1 MGALNVLLGV
11 IMAHEKMVHAGH
23 FFLKTPS
30 FFLYIEILN
39 QLPTTKFQNEMTIV
53 KLSQDLAKT

>member
-30 FFLYIEILN
+30 FFFTLKYLTK
-39 QLPTTKFQNEMTIV
+39 PKTKFQNEMTIV